1 MVFSSAVFLFVFFPL
16 TLILYF
22 MVGRSGDEE
31 KDIAKK
37 NLILCLASLIFYA
50 WGEPVYIVLMC
61 LSIFFNY
68 HLGLDMEKH
77 RNSSRK
83 MKALLIFGVCF
94 NLFMLGFFK
103 YAGFIVGNINSLFG
117 TAIEF
122 EGLPLPVGISFY
134 TFQILSYVI
143 DVCKGQVRAQTKIVN
158 FACYITMFPQLI
170 AGPIVQYSYIERQ
183 LSNRTVTIDNF
194 YEGIVYFI
202 RGLGKKVLFANTIG
216 AVYSDIAA
224 EGLSNASVVTAWI
237 CIICYTLQIYFD
249 FSGYSDMAVGFGK
262 MFGFEF
268 VQNFNFPYKAISI
281 TDFWRRWHI
290 SLSSWFRDYVYIP
303 LGGNRKGTPRQ
314 ILNLFVVWGLT
325 GLWHGAS
332 WNFVLWGLYFFVLLV
347 LEKFIFKKFLEKHK
361 VIGRFYLLAT
371 VYFGWVFFKF
381 TEFPI
386 LGSVLKGM
394 FCLNSNPFSTYE
406 ATSFITGYIFFFII
420 CCIACTPVVKF
431 VKKLL
436 LKASKTSLPANII
449 YRGID
454 IAAPV
459 LLILLAAITLVG
471 DSYNPFLYFQF

>member
-68 HLGLDMEKH
+68 HLGLDMESH

-103 YAGFIVGNINSLFG
+103 YAGFIVSNLNSLFG

-143 DVCKGQVRAQTKIVN
+143 DVYRGQVRAQTKIVS
-158 FACYITMFPQLI
+158 FASYISMFPQLI
-170 AGPIVQYSYIERQ
+170 AGPIVQYSDIEKQ
-183 LSNRTVTIDNF
+183 LSQRTVTIDNF
-194 YEGIVYFI
+194 YEGIIYFI
-202 RGLGKKVLFANTIG
+202 KGLGKKVLFANTIG
-216 AVYSDIAA
+216 AVYSDIISQ
-224 EGLSNASVVTAWI
+224 GIGNTSVVTAWI

-249 FSGYSDMAVGFGK
+249 FSGYSDMAVGLGK

-268 VQNFNFPYKAISI
+268 VQNFNFPYKAVSI

-303 LGGNRKGTPRQ
+303 LGGNRKGTLRT
-314 ILNLFVVWGLT
+314 IFNIFVVWSLT
-325 GLWHGAS
+325 GLWHGAA
-332 WNFVLWGLYFFVLLV
+332 WNFIAWGMFYGVLLI
-347 LEKFIFKKFLEKHK
+347 LEKYVLKNILERVPVIFRH
-361 VIGRFYLLAT
+361 IGTLI
-371 VYFGWVFFKF
+371 VVMIGWVFFSSENMTQATDF
-381 TEFPI
+381 IGALIGFGNGSFIDSQAMYLLSENAFPI
-386 LGSVLKGM
+386 FAMGLSAVGVFEMISTREETRVYKALK
-394 FCLNSNPFSTYE
+394 CVVYLVI
-406 ATSFITGYIFFFII
+406 FIL
-420 CCIACTPVVKF
+420 CITF
-431 VKKLL
+431 
-436 LKASKTSLPANII
+436 
-449 YRGID
+449 
-454 IAAPV
+454 
-459 LLILLAAITLVG
+459 LV
-471 DSYNPFLYFQF
+471 SETYNPFLYFRF

>member
-68 HLGLDMEKH
+68 HLGLDMESH

-103 YAGFIVGNINSLFG
+103 YAGFIVSNLNSLFG

-143 DVCKGQVRAQTKIVN
+143 DVYRGQVRAQTKIVS
-158 FACYITMFPQLI
+158 FAAYISMFPQLI
-170 AGPIVQYSYIERQ
+170 AGPIVQYSDIEKQ
-183 LSNRTVTIDNF
+183 LSHRTVTIDNF
-194 YEGIVYFI
+194 YEGIIYFI
-202 RGLGKKVLFANTIG
+202 KGLGKKVLFANTIG
-216 AVYSDIAA
+216 AVYSDIISQ
-224 EGLSNASVVTAWI
+224 GIGNTSVVTAWI

-249 FSGYSDMAVGFGK
+249 FSGYSDMAVGLGK

-268 VQNFNFPYKAISI
+268 VQNFNFPYKAVSI

-303 LGGNRKGTPRQ
+303 LGGNRKGTLRT
-314 ILNLFVVWGLT
+314 IFNIFVVWSLT
-325 GLWHGAS
+325 GLWHGAA
-332 WNFVLWGLYFFVLLV
+332 WNFIAWGMFYGVLLI
-347 LEKFIFKKFLEKHK
+347 LEKYVLKNILERVPVIFRH
-361 VIGRFYLLAT
+361 IGTLI
-371 VYFGWVFFKF
+371 VVMIGWVFFSSENMTQATDF
-381 TEFPI
+381 IGALIGFGNGSFIDSQAMYLLSQNAFPI
-386 LGSVLKGM
+386 FAMGLSAVGVFEMISTREETRVYKALK
-394 FCLNSNPFSTYE
+394 CVVYLVI
-406 ATSFITGYIFFFII
+406 FIL
-420 CCIACTPVVKF
+420 CITF
-431 VKKLL
+431 
-436 LKASKTSLPANII
+436 
-449 YRGID
+449 
-454 IAAPV
+454 
-459 LLILLAAITLVG
+459 LV
-471 DSYNPFLYFQF
+471 SETYNPFLYFRF